1 MVVVVWETER
11 DSMFLFFLFFLAA
24 LAIVFLFGMIMFCC
38 SSLIGG
44 CSASINLVLD
54 VKEDD
59 EDEMVFEDEEEEE
72 VLLTAVAEELSE
84 L

>member
-1 MVVVVWETER
+1 MVVVWAER

-24 LAIVFLFGMIMFCC
+24 LAIVFLFGMIMFGC

-59 EDEMVFEDEEEEE
+59 EDEMVFEDEEEE

>member
-1 MVVVVWETER
+1 MEFEVVVVWAER

-24 LAIVFLFGMIMFCC
+24 LAIVFLLGMIMFGC

-54 VKEDD
+54 KEDD
-59 EDEMVFEDEEEEE
+59 EDEMVFEDEEEE

>member
-1 MVVVVWETER
+1 MEFEVVVVWAER

-24 LAIVFLFGMIMFCC
+24 LAIVFLLGMIMFC

-54 VKEDD
+54 KDDD
-59 EDEMVFEDEEEEE
+59 EDEMVFEDEE